1 VPIISLRALLSFT
14 LLFLSQATRAEDS
27 FHLDILPIL
36 TKAGCNAGACH
47 GAATG
52 QGGFKLSLLGYA
64 PDLDHAAI
72 TREFAGRRID
82 PEQPAQSLLL
92 RKATRQIDHEGD
104 RRFHPDSTEA
114 RSLQD
119 WIRRGAPF
127 GPSTTSVTGLVV
139 RPPLLRP
146 SQDGSPQSI
155 EVTAHLS
162 DGSTRLASGLAL
174 YSSNDDS
181 IADVDRQGRVRI
193 LAPGTTAIMIRFAG
207 AVAAARIES
216 PFPVADAA
224 PQPAP
229 IPSHPIDRAIDRRLA
244 DMHVPASPPASAT
257 TFLRRVHLDLT
268 GQLPPIELVRE
279 FESEPDSPARREAL
293 IDRLLASD
301 AFTDLWSMRLADLLL
316 ISGKRGG
323 EKGTHAYHH
332 WLRAQ
337 VAANTGWDRIAR
349 DLLTGSGPINEHG
362 PASFALLAND
372 PRDLAEHAA
381 SIFLAT
387 RIACARCHAHPADRW
402 TRTDY
407 HQFAAFFARIQ
418 RDGGRVSTSDR
429 GEVEDPRSGRP
440 SVPRAL
446 GEFQPPPDNSD
457 RRVAL
462 ADWTAS
468 ATNPLFARAFVNRTW
483 KHLMGRGLVEPVDD
497 LRPTNPPTHPELLD
511 ELAADFA
518 SNGFNL
524 RHLVRRIVTSDAYQ
538 RSSRTLPGNARD
550 DRLYSHAPLKALDGR
565 VLLDVIA
572 QATGV
577 PESFDDQ
584 PDATHAVQL
593 VGTQSPSPALDVL
606 GRCPREASC
615 EGSSP
620 AGGGLAQALHLL
632 NGATINRRLRQGH
645 LPRWLGTIPSDEE
658 LLNQLYRHTLSR
670 SPRPEERAE
679 WLPRL
684 ARDPRNQVAEDL
696 FWALLNSREFAIN
709 H

>member
-1 VPIISLRALLSFT
+1 MPIIFLRALLFLT
-14 LLFLSQATRAEDS
+14 LLCLSQSTRADDS

-36 TKAGCNAGACH
+36 TKAGCNGGACH

-72 TREFAGRRID
+72 TREFSGRRID

-114 RSLQD
+114 RTLQD
-119 WIRRGAPF
+119 WIRRGAPI
-127 GPSTTSVTGLVV
+127 GSSTATVTGLVV
-139 RPPLLRP
+139 HPPLLRP
-146 SQDGSPQSI
+146 SPDHSPPSI

-162 DGSTRLASGLAL
+162 DGSTRPATGLAL

-181 IADVDRQGRVRI
+181 VADVDRQGRIRI
-193 LAPGTTAIMIRFAG
+193 LTPGMTAIMVRFAG

-216 PFPVADAA
+216 PFPVSEGA
-224 PQPAP
+224 PHPAP
-229 IPSHPIDRAIDRRLA
+229 IPPHLIDRAIARRLA

-257 TFLRRVHLDLT
+257 TFLRRVHLDLA
-268 GQLPPIELVRE
+268 GQLPPVELVRE
-279 FESEPDSPARREAL
+279 FESKPDSPARREAL
-293 IDRLLASD
+293 IDQLLASD

-323 EKGTHAYHH
+323 EKATLAYHR

-337 VAANTGWDRIAR
+337 VAADSGWDRIAH
-349 DLLTGSGPINEHG
+349 DLLTATGPINEHG

-418 RDGGRVSTSDR
+418 RDAGRVSTAER

-440 SVPRAL
+440 SPPRAL
-446 GEFQPPPDNSD
+446 GEFRPAPDNSD

-468 ATNPLFARAFVNRTW
+468 PTNPLFARAFVNRTW

-518 SNGFNL
+518 SNGFKL

-538 RSSRTLPGNARD
+538 RSSRTLPGNSRD
-550 DRLYSHAPLKALDGR
+550 DRLYSRAFLKSLDGR
-565 VLLDVIA
+565 VLLDAIA

-584 PDATHAVQL
+584 PDVTHAVQL
-593 VGTQSPSPALDVL
+593 VGTQSPSPALDIL

-615 EGSSP
+615 DGSNP

-645 LPRWLGTIPSDEE
+645 LPRWLGSIPSDEE

-684 ARDPRNQVAEDL
+684 ARAPRSQVAEDL
-696 FWALLNSREFAIN
+696 LWALLNSREFAIN